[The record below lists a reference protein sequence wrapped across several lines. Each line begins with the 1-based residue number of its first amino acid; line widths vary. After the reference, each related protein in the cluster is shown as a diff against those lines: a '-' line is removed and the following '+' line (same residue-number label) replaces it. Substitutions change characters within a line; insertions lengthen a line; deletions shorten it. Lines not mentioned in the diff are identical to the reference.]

1 MTDDMDFEAG
11 FGNVLGKGRRGRR
24 LPFGQATA
32 LALG

>member
-1 MTDDMDFEAG
+1 MMDDMDFEAG
-11 FGNVLGKGRRGRR
+11 FGNVLGKGRRGPR